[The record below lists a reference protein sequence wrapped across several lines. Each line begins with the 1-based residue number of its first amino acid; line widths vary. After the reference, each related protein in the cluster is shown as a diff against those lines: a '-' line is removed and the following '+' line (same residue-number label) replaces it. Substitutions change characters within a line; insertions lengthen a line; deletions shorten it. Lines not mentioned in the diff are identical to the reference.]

1 MRFLSRQVQVNKSD
15 YLSNLQSRNKWRK
28 PSINLKVDDLVLLK
42 DDSPRCLWPM
52 GRVVE
57 AVPDQDGRVRKVKLV
72 CAISKGSK
80 PKVFQRA
87 IHHLVKLM

>member
-1 MRFLSRQVQVNKSD
+1 M
-15 YLSNLQSRNKWRK
+15 
-28 PSINLKVDDLVLLK
+28 KVDELVLLK

-87 IHHLVKLM
+87 IHHLVELM